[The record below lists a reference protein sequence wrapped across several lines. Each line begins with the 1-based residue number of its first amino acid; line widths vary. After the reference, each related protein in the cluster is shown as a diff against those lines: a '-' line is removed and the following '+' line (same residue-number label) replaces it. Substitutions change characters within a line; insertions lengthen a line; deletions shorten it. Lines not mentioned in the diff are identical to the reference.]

1 MQFFITVIAIAFF
14 LIPSRSFAQVEIQDC
29 FTNEEIEGRIL
40 NEVYKKNPNAIKALP
55 ACFKLNRKLILKA
68 VIIDPSQFQYAADI
82 LKADQ
87 NFVRRLV
94 KVNAEILQFAS
105 QEILSDATFM
115 EQATYL
121 NRTALRYANPKLLDN
136 KLFIKEMIMMDSKN
150 YIFASDRLKEIPEYA
165 QMALS
170 DDGLLLAFA
179 TNKIKSD
186 KALVI
191 IAIKSNNQAFEYASE
206 ELKLDKELQKLAAHK
221 SSIKSKEVL
230 EKFLQKNYLVE
241 EKKKNLG
248 FKISNQG
255 KFGKKHKIINHNYIT
270 KWQRYLNYD
279 INYERRNDSLKL
291 ISADSRNYPPS
302 WKKDFKK
309 YSGLSDKIEKF
320 FLNHNIDRAT
330 IDNLS
335 TTYLWKIKDK
345 PLTLVF
351 NLYLLRDSKDID
363 LGTDFADIT
372 SLTAIVQKQ
381 GKKWHISIVEVIFDS
396 ETKVGV
402 PYPNGHKRYI
412 VWDTYLVDKKD
423 KNPKI
428 IFKVE
433 DRFIEYFEIF
443 EEQSGGKYRIAY
455 RIDPIM
461 RKN

>member
-1 MQFFITVIAIAFF
+1 MQFFITALAIAFF
-14 LIPSRSFAQVEIQDC
+14 LISSRSFAQTEIQDC
-29 FTNEEIEGRIL
+29 FTNEEIEARIL
-40 NEVYKKNPNAIKALP
+40 TEVYKKNPNAIKALP

-105 QEILSDATFM
+105 PEILLDATFM

-136 KLFIKEMIMMDSKN
+136 KLFIKEMIMIDSKN

-186 KALVI
+186 KALVT

-206 ELKLDKELQKLAAHK
+206 ELKLDKELQKLASHT
-221 SSIKSKEVL
+221 SSIKSKEEL
-230 EKFLQKNYLVE
+230 EKFLQKNYITE

-255 KFGKKHKIINHNYIT
+255 KLGKKHKIINRNYIT
-270 KWQRYLNYD
+270 KWQRHLNYN

-309 YSGLSDKIEKF
+309 YSGLSDKIENF

-381 GKKWHISIVEVIFDS
+381 GKKWHISLVEVIFDS

-412 VWDTYLVDKKD
+412 MWDTYLVNKKD

-433 DRFIEYFEIF
+433 DKFIEYFEIF
-443 EEQSGGKYRIAY
+443 EEQAGGKYRIAY